1 MFCVVSVVMGTFEA
15 KDQLTAY
22 KMVSLPLLLPPN
34 LPHLHVPLASTAM
47 PPRRNVLDGVPLG
60 EPEGNKPVLHADLS
74 GRTVVVTGATG
85 GLGFEAAK
93 HFARMGPKRLIV
105 TGRSDE
111 KCRVVEE
118 GALVLTLEPF

>member
-1 MFCVVSVVMGTFEA
+1 M
-15 KDQLTAY
+15 
-22 KMVSLPLLLPPN
+22 
-34 LPHLHVPLASTAM
+34 
-47 PPRRNVLDGVPLG
+47 
-60 EPEGNKPVLHADLS
+60 
-74 GRTVVVTGATG
+74 VTGATG

-118 GALVLTLEPF
+118 GALILTFGPF